1 MSDEISFEQVRDF
14 LSERCCARPQDL
26 KPSTRLLH
34 DLGIDADDAEE
45 ILTEFS
51 ERFGVDMSSFSFDHH
66 FGTELDAGIRWV
78 ARKVF
83 GKGATGKR
91 PVTLQDLVDAANT
104 RRWMEHAESK
114 V

>member
-1 MSDEISFEQVRDF
+1 MSNEIPFEQVRDF
-14 LSERCCARPQDL
+14 LAERWRVRPQEL

-34 DLGIDADDAEE
+34 DLGIDADDAGE
-45 ILTEFS
+45 ILAEFS

-83 GKGATGKR
+83 GQGATGKR
-91 PVTLQDLVDAANT
+91 PVTIQDLVEAANT